1 MIVDWC
7 RERKIAKPLLHMSE
21 LELNEALRRFY
32 AETRNKNGGE
42 YSRSSL
48 LGFRSAVERH
58 FAANNVQLKLTNN
71 PSFQT
76 PKKMLECKLK
86 VNRREGKENVQHKP
100 VIEPA
105 DFRKMSK
112 SPFLSHNNPAG
123 LFRRVWFT
131 VALYWCRR
139 GSEGQRELRR
149 GSYAFN
155 KTADGRQFASMSHVE
170 ATKNHQARWNLRQ
183 AKQ

>member
-32 AETRNKNGGE
+32 AEARNKNGGE

-71 PSFQT
+71 PIFQT
-76 PKKMLECKLK
+76 SNNLSSANSRSTDVKPK
-86 VNRREGKENVQHKP
+86 R
-100 VIEPA
+100 
-105 DFRKMSK
+105 MS
-112 SPFLSHNNPAG
+112 N
-123 LFRRVWFT
+123 T
-131 VALYWCRR
+131 I
-139 GSEGQRELRR
+139 Q
-149 GSYAFN
+149 
-155 KTADGRQFASMSHVE
+155 
-170 ATKNHQARWNLRQ
+170 
-183 AKQ
+183 